1 MQQSNQTASLEAYLH
16 HIVSA
21 GRVSHAYLL
30 EVPRLDTGLEIALDF
45 ARLLLC
51 DSATGCGTCKNCQ
64 MASHL
69 THPDIQIVRLPE
81 DKKQISVAQIR
92 DVVSES
98 YIKPYMGKRKIVIFP
113 DSALMT
119 VQAQNALLKVLEEPP
134 GDVVFLLLCTN
145 HMQLLETIRSRTT
158 LLQLQQMQMSANDI
172 DLENDVREQLF
183 AQAQKLAGG
192 NLLDLYT
199 VADYFGV
206 RDRKNRKEKGVL
218 SLSFQYLL
226 TVFRELLLIKLDC
239 DDLVHNSSALLGQ
252 LAAQTSTAQIL
263 RVMEQLTVALRRLE
277 RNVQYDL
284 LIMSLLYSC
293 TDSK

>member
-64 MASHL
+64 MAMHL
-69 THPDIQIVRLPE
+69 THPDIQIIRLPE

-98 YIKPYMGKRKIVIFP
+98 YIKPYMGKRKIVVFP

-158 LLQLQQMQMSANDI
+158 LLQLQQMQMSAEDI
-172 DLENDVREQLF
+172 DLESDVREQLF

-206 RDRKNRKEKGVL
+206 RDRKNRKEKGML

-239 DDLVHNSSALLGQ
+239 DDLVHNSSALLRQ
-252 LAAQTSTAQIL
+252 LAVQTSAAQIL

>member
-134 GDVVFLLLCTN
+134 GDVIFLLLCTN

-172 DLENDVREQLF
+172 DLESDVREQLF

-192 NLLDLYT
+192 NLSDLYT

-239 DDLVHNSSALLGQ
+239 DDLVHNSSALLRQ
-252 LAAQTSTAQIL
+252 LAVQTSTAQIL